1 MTPTFNADDF
11 LGQVQDRLIK
21 MGCSPPLWPNVD
33 DPVQS
38 AADMIA
44 DLLRGLSERV
54 SWRPI
59 ETAPKDGTKECP
71 KCGCPFWQEITM
83 RTAENYTAWKDSD
96 GTWYCGPA
104 REDITRSCRSCGFSE
119 YIRRERGK
127 TIEVGPF

>member
-44 DLLRGLSERV
+44 DLLRGLSERAE
-54 SWRPI
+54 WRPI
-59 ETAPKDGTKECP
+59 ETAPRNYNPVLLKQDDAIGEGCYANHIRCWEFFNPGLVLRRNPTHWMPLPKPPKDKP
-71 KCGCPFWQEITM
+71 
-83 RTAENYTAWKDSD
+83 
-96 GTWYCGPA
+96 
-104 REDITRSCRSCGFSE
+104 
-119 YIRRERGK
+119 
-127 TIEVGPF
+127 